1 VVHDGPVTADDL
13 TTGLPGA
20 ELVEAGLADLAAG
33 RETIEAL
40 LVASARERFAE
51 LGRPVARIEP
61 ERVGIRLYALIEESV
76 GKEHAHSRYN
86 AVRRRLDSYLRS
98 ARPGRDASQARR

>member
-1 VVHDGPVTADDL
+1 MHDGPVTADDA
-13 TTGLPGA
+13 TSGLPGA

-51 LGRPVARIEP
+51 LGRPVPRIEP
-61 ERVGIRLYALIEESV
+61 DRLGIRLYALIEDSV
-76 GKEHAHSRYN
+76 GEAHAHSRYN

-98 ARPGRDASQARR
+98 ARPGPDASPAGR